1 MRIEERDMAA
11 KRDPEDKIIDAALKL
26 AASRGWSG
34 LSLADIAKSAR
45 VGLPVL
51 SGFFASKSEILA
63 AFSRRIDAAVLKAAS
78 AEDLSDEAARDRLF
92 DVLMMRF
99 DTLAPY
105 KPALKRISRDMQ
117 RDPVAA
123 AGLVR
128 AMLQSLGWMLEAA
141 GIDSSGLAGAMR
153 VRGIALI
160 WGAVFRT
167 WLEDGDDQ
175 ARTMAE
181 LDRRLRRGEA
191 LLERLSRFGRRE
203 AAA

>member
-1 MRIEERDMAA
+1 MAA

-51 SGFFASKSEILA
+51 SGLFASKSEILA

-78 AEDLSDEAARDRLF
+78 VEDLSGEEARDRLF

-99 DTLAPY
+99 DALAPH
-105 KPALKRISRDMQ
+105 KPALKNITRDLR

-123 AGLVR
+123 AGMVR
-128 AMLQSLGWMLEAA
+128 PMLQSLGWMLEAA
-141 GIDSSGLAGAMR
+141 GIDSSGFGGGLR
-153 VRGIALI
+153 VRGVALV
-160 WGAVFRT
+160 WGAAFGV

-175 ARTMAE
+175 AKTMAE
-181 LDRRLRRGEA
+181 LDRRLRGGEA
-191 LLERLSRFGRRE
+191 FLERLQSFGRRGRAVE
-203 AAA
+203 AAV

>member
-1 MRIEERDMAA
+1 MAA

-51 SGFFASKSEILA
+51 SGLFASKNEILA

-78 AEDLSDEAARDRLF
+78 AEDLSGEEARDRLF

-99 DTLAPY
+99 DALAPH
-105 KPALKRISRDMQ
+105 KPALKNIARDLR

-128 AMLQSLGWMLEAA
+128 PMLQSLGWMLEAA
-141 GIDSSGLAGAMR
+141 GIDSSGLGGGLR
-153 VRGIALI
+153 VRGIALV
-160 WGAVFRT
+160 WGAAFRV

-175 ARTMAE
+175 AKTMAE
-181 LDRRLRRGEA
+181 LDRRLRGGEA
-191 LLERLSRFGRRE
+191 FLERLQSFGRRGRAAE